1 MVYGFWSPEANF
13 GDALTPWILE
23 KLFNE
28 PVVFKRPAQGH
39 TSYMVTGS
47 ILNCELTN
55 AIVWGCGLANAN
67 DPVALDAA
75 EIRAVRG
82 PLTAK
87 IARARGA
94 VINDVVGD
102 PALLLPRWYKPRIE
116 GGDLGIIPHYVD
128 YEEVQARYGQ
138 SDDII
143 VIDVLQ
149 PVETVLDQLAL
160 CNRVLSSSLHGLI
173 AAHAYGKPAE
183 WVVFSDK
190 LEGDG
195 MKFQDY
201 FMSIGYAK
209 ATPID
214 MTRSDYSVNELRKWP
229 IKSKIRDIDLGAL
242 WKARP
247 GQ

>member
-28 PVVFKRPAQGH
+28 PVVFKRPASGH

-55 AIVWGCGLANAN
+55 AVVWGCGLANAN

-94 VINDVVGD
+94 VISDVVGD
-102 PALLLPRWYKPRIE
+102 PALLLPRWYKPKIE

-128 YEEVQARYGQ
+128 YKEVQARYGQ
-138 SDDII
+138 SDDI
-143 VIDVLQ
+143 VVVDVLQ

-173 AAHAYGKPAE
+173 AAHAYGKPAD
-183 WVVFSDK
+183 WVIFSNRI
-190 LEGDG
+190 EGDG

-201 FMSIGYAK
+201 FLSIGHNV
-209 ATPID
+209 TPPID
-214 MTRSDYSVNELRKWP
+214 MMYSHYTADELCRRP
-229 IKSKIRDIDLGAL
+229 IKCRVRDIDLDAL
-242 WKARP
+242 WQARP
-247 GQ
+247 FR